1 MSRREYTAREE
12 FLLRFW
18 RQQELKVD
26 VIAKR
31 LARTPGSVKQ
41 KLQRMRLIIRPDIKT
56 RRKSGQLAK
65 LVAVRLAA
73 GKSVTETATELDVY
87 SSVVSVVRKRLG
99 FPAAT
104 RSERVKLSW
113 VFRLARGD
121 KPPNRWANRKK
132 AP

>member
-1 MSRREYTAREE
+1 MDT
-12 FLLRFW
+12 
-18 RQQELKVD
+18 
-26 VIAKR
+26 IAKR
-31 LARTPGSVKQ
+31 LDRTPGSVKQ
-41 KLQRMRLIIRPDIKT
+41 KLQRMRLVICPDRRT
-56 RRKSGQLAK
+56 RRRSGVLAQQ
-65 LVAVRLAA
+65 VAKRLAA

-87 SSVVSVVRKRLG
+87 SSAVSVVRKRLG
-99 FPAAT
+99 IPAAT